1 MDIIISEEGMV
12 LVIEVLQ
19 HFNYLKWGVS
29 ERQGYQLSSAF
40 LTCIDFV
47 VVHE

>member
-12 LVIEVLQ
+12 LVIDVSK
-19 HFNYLKWGVS
+19 HFNHLKWGVS

-40 LTCIDFV
+40 LMQRLSCPA
-47 VVHE
+47 